1 MLALIIMLS
10 CTSFF
15 SPENKRLQDLQI
27 TAYTQAEVI
36 AIVEKKASV
45 SSQLPDQPSEPLVSN
60 SRLTN
65 EDNADNLFFDAPL
78 LTDEI
83 VAPILLK
90 RSEADIRAGIDSVF
104 APPADLADV
113 KNLFDE
119 RIKAK
124 YELGMK
130 HPFNT
135 PGRSISHGDFVTS
148 LFGVSITVGD
158 FGRLLP
164 GQWLNDE
171 IINSYLQLLVTK
183 AKQKGL
189 KVACIRTTLHEKL
202 LNEGVDSVKRW
213 GRDMKY
219 HKCDIVIVPIN
230 VSNIHWI
237 LVVVDIKQEQMR
249 FYDSFHTPGR
259 LYCQRIKEFF
269 EQYFLLYAGND
280 NIDVTR
286 WSMQDVQ
293 SFKAQPNRFDCG
305 VYVCIFAELEMF
317 QLPLS
322 HCPKITEKLLSTQ
335 RWRIASTLLAG
346 V

>member
-1 MLALIIMLS
+1 
-10 CTSFF
+10 
-15 SPENKRLQDLQI
+15 
-27 TAYTQAEVI
+27 
-36 AIVEKKASV
+36 
-45 SSQLPDQPSEPLVSN
+45 
-60 SRLTN
+60 
-65 EDNADNLFFDAPL
+65 
-78 LTDEI
+78 
-83 VAPILLK
+83 
-90 RSEADIRAGIDSVF
+90 
-104 APPADLADV
+104 
-113 KNLFDE
+113 
-119 RIKAK
+119 
-124 YELGMK
+124 
-130 HPFNT
+130 
-135 PGRSISHGDFVTS
+135 
-148 LFGVSITVGD
+148 
-158 FGRLLP
+158 
-164 GQWLNDE
+164 
-171 IINSYLQLLVTK
+171 
-183 AKQKGL
+183 
-189 KVACIRTTLHEKL
+189 L
-202 LNEGVDSVKRW
+202 LNEGVESVKRW